1 MSNKVFIIYH
11 NEDILNDVINTLYE
25 MTSDL
30 NVSNKFTTEKDNV
43 VSRFPYSYYYIN
55 QLEIN
60 KALKN
65 NSLLYVITN
74 DYTSTGIT
82 IDDFYNYDIFCMHYK
97 EYNAIPDSI
106 FNKYNI
112 LTVWLDSKQ
121 SSYDSLL
128 LSEIPFIEKRLET
141 VNYKYY
147 FNDKSSDI
155 VDDIITF
162 VQEN

>member
-11 NEDILNDVINTLYE
+11 NEDVLNDVINTLYE

-74 DYTSTGIT
+74 DYVSTGIT
-82 IDDFYNYDIFCMHYK
+82 IDDF
-97 EYNAIPDSI
+97 
-106 FNKYNI
+106 
-112 LTVWLDSKQ
+112 
-121 SSYDSLL
+121 
-128 LSEIPFIEKRLET
+128 
-141 VNYKYY
+141 
-147 FNDKSSDI
+147 
-155 VDDIITF
+155 
-162 VQEN
+162 

>member
-11 NEDILNDVINTLYE
+11 NEDILNDVINELYNISSE
-25 MTSDL
+25 L
-30 NVSNKFTTEKDNV
+30 NVSNKFTTEKNDSEN
-43 VSRFPYSYYYIN
+43 RFPFSYYYIN

-65 NSLLYVITN
+65 NSLLYIITN
-74 DYTSTGIT
+74 DYISTGIT
-82 IDDFYNYDIFCMHYK
+82 IDDFYNNDVFCMNYK
-97 EYNAIPDSI
+97 EYNAISDMI

-121 SSYDSLL
+121 SSYDTLL

-147 FNDKSSDI
+147 FNDKNEDI
-155 VDDIITF
+155 ANDIIAF
-162 VQEN
+162 IQEN